1 MIVIVCLDT
10 ECGMMFADRRQSR
23 DHAVTERIKEIC
35 NGKTLWM
42 DPYSARLYGSL
53 EEMGIRVEDD
63 FLSHAKKGDF
73 CLVETRQLAFVEA
86 EIEGIYVFWW
96 NRTYPSDLHF
106 DLDLT
111 KWKKVSRKDFSGSS
125 HEKITEEYYI
135 RNGEKL

>member
-10 ECGMMFADRRQSR
+10 ACGMMFANRRQSR
-23 DHAVTERIKEIC
+23 DRAVTERIKEIC

-42 DPYSARLYGSL
+42 DAYSAQLYGSL
-53 EEMGIRVEDD
+53 KEMEIIVEDD
-63 FLSHAKKGDF
+63 FLFHAKMGEF
-73 CLVETRQLAFVEA
+73 CLVETRQLAFVET

-96 NRTYPSDLHF
+96 NRTYPSDLCF

-135 RNGEKL
+135 RNGEWI